1 MITNQQIT
9 NLHKLA
15 IEDIYAIAKECD
27 EILGRM
33 SVAEYAEVMNMPIRT
48 VYDRIKKRKIKT
60 LNGLPCIN
68 YKPKK

>member
-15 IEDIYAIAKECD
+15 IDDIYAIAKECD
-27 EILGRM
+27 EILGRV
-33 SVAEYAEVMNMPIRT
+33 SVADYAKITCMPLRT
-48 VYDRIKKRKIKT
+48 VYDRIKKGKIET
-60 LNGLPCIN
+60 LCGLPCVN